1 MGPSNGGVT
10 QKVDIRF
17 PLSFYFRIAN
27 QIINQAKV
35 YRDEKNLLDLYI
47 TLNRYSRLVSEIIPQ
62 HPNYSTYSTKE
73 RLHHKKILKKFAQ
86 EMETLKPKLGK
97 KLDEINRQH
106 AEKPKNSGND
116 SHLTSQTHIQR
127 DVVGKDKF
135 YEGVEDRSDRK
146 FSTNCVFTARRGSTQ
161 RCISAENVVLASAI
175 KAEAQTSHDINV
187 HVVTQSS
194 PSPILSCIQSA
205 PHAAHVSHISVA
217 DSRNKNSK
225 SSFEGSV
232 SKAIHDVHISVRLME
247 DFLELARANTDNDLE
262 TCGVLGAFLKNR
274 TFYVTTLIIPKQE
287 STSSTCQTLNE
298 EEIYAVHDE
307 KSLFPVGW
315 IHTHPSQSCFMSSID
330 LHTHYSYQVMLPEA
344 LAIVMAPT
352 DATRSYGIFRLSD
365 PVGTSVLKECQ
376 ERGFHPH
383 QEPADGSPI
392 YEDCSNVY
400 INPNLRFEIIDLR

>member
-1 MGPSNGGVT
+1 MGLSNGGVT

-135 YEGVEDRSDRK
+135 YEGVEDRSDRY
-146 FSTNCVFTARRGSTQ
+146 
-161 RCISAENVVLASAI
+161 
-175 KAEAQTSHDINV
+175 
-187 HVVTQSS
+187 
-194 PSPILSCIQSA
+194 
-205 PHAAHVSHISVA
+205 HVS
-217 DSRNKNSK
+217 
-225 SSFEGSV
+225 
-232 SKAIHDVHISVRLME
+232 L
-247 DFLELARANTDNDLE
+247 
-262 TCGVLGAFLKNR
+262 VL
-274 TFYVTTLIIPKQE
+274 
-287 STSSTCQTLNE
+287 
-298 EEIYAVHDE
+298 
-307 KSLFPVGW
+307 
-315 IHTHPSQSCFMSSID
+315 
-330 LHTHYSYQVMLPEA
+330 
-344 LAIVMAPT
+344 
-352 DATRSYGIFRLSD
+352 
-365 PVGTSVLKECQ
+365 
-376 ERGFHPH
+376 
-383 QEPADGSPI
+383 
-392 YEDCSNVY
+392 
-400 INPNLRFEIIDLR
+400 